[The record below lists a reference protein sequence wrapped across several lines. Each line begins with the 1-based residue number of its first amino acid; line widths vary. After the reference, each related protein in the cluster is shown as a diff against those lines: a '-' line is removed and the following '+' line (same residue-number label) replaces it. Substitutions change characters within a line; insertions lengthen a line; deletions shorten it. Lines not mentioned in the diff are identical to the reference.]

1 MLDNNV
7 QFTFITLVWLG
18 LAASRGGQCSAIL
31 FGSNILIT
39 MKSALMNLSWKG
51 NMHSVPK
58 ELDDV
63 RVDIGNLVSTA
74 EDKVLPPDICW
85 ERPANLLRR

>member
-1 MLDNNV
+1 
-7 QFTFITLVWLG
+7 
-18 LAASRGGQCSAIL
+18 
-31 FGSNILIT
+31 
-39 MKSALMNLSWKG
+39 MKSALNMNLSWKG

-58 ELDDV
+58 ELDDI